1 MTSDNKIYG
10 YDSMPYDVRPTS
22 AQYLDMHGDKRIYM
36 FQRGGV
42 IQVRRCP
49 QDDQIAYIYVYILYI
64 IYQYAHAPQC
74 PAKFPIQIDR
84 SCFGCSQNKALTVD
98 TSADASGV
106 HCPNAASVQHTEKKG
121 VHCHTKRGTSPLL
134 MCI

>member
-64 IYQYAHAPQC
+64 IYQCAHAPQC
-74 PAKFPIQIDR
+74 PAEFPIQIDR
-84 SCFGCSQNKALTVD
+84 SCFGCSQNKAL
-98 TSADASGV
+98 
-106 HCPNAASVQHTEKKG
+106 
-121 VHCHTKRGTSPLL
+121 
-134 MCI
+134 